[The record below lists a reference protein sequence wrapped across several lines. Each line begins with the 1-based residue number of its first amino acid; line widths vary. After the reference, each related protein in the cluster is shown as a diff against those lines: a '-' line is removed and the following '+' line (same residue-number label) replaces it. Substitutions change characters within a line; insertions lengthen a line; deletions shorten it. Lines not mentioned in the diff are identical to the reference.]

1 MGSCRETGSEKID
14 VIRVPKRHATAV
26 IDWLDAEVSPNQ
38 PYRVPDTERPPHCR
52 MNPYSVSTT
61 AQIAYW
67 RGAEDL
73 WQVRQ
78 SSRDRYIQVTCS
90 DPRLECYIALRW
102 SQ

>member
-1 MGSCRETGSEKID
+1 MVLIAR
-14 VIRVPKRHATAV
+14 RHATAV

-38 PYRVPDTERPPHCR
+38 PYRVPDTERTPDSR
-52 MNPYSVSTT
+52 KNPYSVSTT

-67 RGAEDL
+67 QGADDR

-78 SSRDRYIQVTCS
+78 SSRARHIQVTCR